1 MTKSMMISPIQTSV
15 FRQGDDLVEFIL
27 KHVDVSLLH
36 EKAILAITS
45 KIVSIDEGCL
55 VPLSSIDKKDL
66 IRREADHYLGEIG
79 FGVSLTIK
87 HGLLVAAAGID
98 ESNSESGDYIVY
110 PKDPYVSAERIRQAL
125 MKRLGLS
132 ELGII
137 LTDSRT
143 GPLRLGVVGVS
154 LSYAGF
160 HPLRNMIGQN
170 DIFGRPL
177 KMTKI
182 NLTDSLAA
190 AAVLMMGEAAEKCP
204 LAIIQN
210 APVEFTDFP
219 ERSELEVDPSED
231 MYLPLYKHLMKP

>member
-15 FRQGDDLVEFIL
+15 FHQGDDLVEFII
-27 KHVDVSLLH
+27 KHVDAALLH
-36 EKAILAITS
+36 ERSILAITS
-45 KIVSIDEGCL
+45 KIVSLAEGCL
-55 VPLSSIDKKDL
+55 VPLESIDKKSL
-66 IRREADHYLGEIG
+66 IKREADVYLGEIG
-79 FGVSLTIK
+79 HGVSLTIK

-98 ESNSESGDYIVY
+98 ESNSENGDYIVY
-110 PKDPYVSAERIRQAL
+110 PRDPYASAENLRKGL
-125 MKRLGLS
+125 MKRLGLR
-132 ELGII
+132 ELGVI

-204 LAIIQN
+204 LAVIQN
-210 APVEFTDFP
+210 PPVEFTDTP
-219 ERSELEVDPSED
+219 ARSDLEVSPSED
-231 MYLPLYKHLMKP
+231 MYLPLYQHLMK

>member
-1 MTKSMMISPIQTSV
+1 MSKSLVISPIQTGV
-15 FRQGDDLVEFIL
+15 FHPGDDLVEFIAKHLDRSPL
-27 KHVDVSLLH
+27 KERSV
-36 EKAILAITS
+36 LAITS
-45 KIVSIDEGCL
+45 KIVSLAEGCV
-55 VPLSSIDKKDL
+55 VPAASIDKKSL
-66 IRREADHYLGEIG
+66 VEKQADHYLGEIG
-79 FGVSLTIK
+79 YGVSLTIT

-98 ESNSESGDYIVY
+98 ESNSENGDYIVY
-110 PKDPYVSAERIRQAL
+110 PQDPYASAEKLRVAL
-125 MKRLGLS
+125 RHRLGLK

-177 KMTKI
+177 KTTKI

-190 AAVLMMGEAAEKCP
+190 AAVLMMGEANEKCP
-204 LAIIQN
+204 LAVIEN
-210 APVEFTDFP
+210 APVEFCEHPARDEF
-219 ERSELEVDPSED
+219 EVAPADD
-231 MYLPLYKHLMKP
+231 MYLPLYKHLMK

>member
-15 FRQGDDLVEFIL
+15 FHQGDDLVEFII
-27 KHVDVSLLH
+27 KHVDAALLH
-36 EKAILAITS
+36 ERSILVITS
-45 KIVSIDEGCL
+45 KIVSLAEGCL
-55 VPLSSIDKKDL
+55 VPLNSIDKKSL
-66 IRREADHYLGEIG
+66 IKREADVYLGEIG
-79 FGVSLTIK
+79 HGVSLTIK

-98 ESNSESGDYIVY
+98 ESNSENGDYIVY
-110 PKDPYVSAERIRQAL
+110 PKDPYASAENLRKGL
-125 MKRLGLS
+125 MKRLGLR
-132 ELGII
+132 ELGVI

-204 LAIIQN
+204 LAVIQN
-210 APVEFTDFP
+210 PPVEFTDTP
-219 ERSELEVDPSED
+219 ARSDLEVSPSED
-231 MYLPLYKHLMKP
+231 MYLPLYQHLMK

>member
-15 FRQGDDLVEFIL
+15 FHQGDDLVEFII
-27 KHVDVSLLH
+27 KHVDAALLH
-36 EKAILAITS
+36 ERSILAITS
-45 KIVSIDEGCL
+45 KIVSLAEGCL
-55 VPLSSIDKKDL
+55 VPLESIDKKSL
-66 IRREADHYLGEIG
+66 IKREADVYLGEIG
-79 FGVSLTIK
+79 HGVSLTIK

-98 ESNSESGDYIVY
+98 ESNSENGDYIVY
-110 PKDPYVSAERIRQAL
+110 PRDPYASAEKLRKGL
-125 MKRLGLS
+125 MKRLGLH
-132 ELGII
+132 ELGVI

-204 LAIIQN
+204 LAVIQN
-210 APVEFTDFP
+210 PPVEFTDTP
-219 ERSELEVDPSED
+219 ARSDLEVSPSED
-231 MYLPLYKHLMKP
+231 MYLPLYQHLIK